1 MRIVRSD
8 DEQIVSAHGRYLYG
22 QSNNL
27 YYNQQ
32 NNTSCAYDAEVEFSY
47 SDKLFINE
55 LAKDRAYGTA
65 NIKPLAKDL
74 NSFTERMYKDAVE
87 EASRVKTMGYFN
99 QFPELKLSNP
109 VQNSP
114 HNIRNQIKNNNI
126 NNNRAKG
133 GHIANMKSPNNV
145 IQSNTPKESSN
156 IINFDVKAHA
166 PINSEPIKKQD
177 NNFFNFGSEPI
188 KEMRPPEVAS
198 PPNKYNDLLDQV
210 HNNLKQEI
218 ATQIVE
224 ENRLKLREQVKVE
237 ANNIPY
243 RKTKE
248 FVPTENT
255 SPKPEPQQKLQV
267 RNSKEKKSTKEKN
280 GGLIFARVCLG
291 LFMIVSLI
299 AVYLY
304 CTGKLNLDV
313 ITKYLNL

>member
-47 SDKLFINE
+47 SDKIFINE
-55 LAKDRAYGTA
+55 LAKDRAYGTS

-114 HNIRNQIKNNNI
+114 HNIRNHINNANIKND
-126 NNNRAKG
+126 RAKG
-133 GHIANMKSPNNV
+133 GHIANMKSVTHAAP
-145 IQSNTPKESSN
+145 SNIPKEPHK
-156 IINFDVKAHA
+156 IINFDAKVNA
-166 PINSEPIKKQD
+166 PINNIPSNKEED
-177 NNFFNFGSEPI
+177 NFFNFGSDPVKEI
-188 KEMRPPEVAS
+188 KPPEVAS
-198 PPNKYNDLLDQV
+198 APNKYNDLLDQV

-248 FVPTENT
+248 FVPTENNG
-255 SPKPEPQQKLQV
+255 PKLEPQQKLQV
-267 RNSKEKKSTKEKN
+267 RNSKEKKEKN

-304 CTGKLNLDV
+304 CTCKLNLDV